1 MITVILSRVIIIAFG
16 VLLPAYR
23 SYKALKYRNVKN
35 MVRLTM
41 HWIVFSIFLAIE
53 AVTDYV
59 LAWFPFYYEL
69 KVFLVLYL
77 ALPFTQGSS
86 IIYRKVIHPNL
97 SKRETEI
104 DEALM
109 RATET
114 GYSAVMEFGAKG
126 LTYAASTVLTTAM
139 KGQDLIANHINQR
152 SYSLDDLWR
161 DRRPAERLAAG
172 DSAQEPRMHRQKSTT
187 AADSSSRTLRSKPP
201 SVRRSALEDRGLY
214 DVSERDEED
223 RPDSPLSLDS
233 GETTKPSH
241 AEPSLARHDS
251 LRSRKYQHRHPR
263 NV

>member
-1 MITVILSRVIIIAFG
+1 MIAIIFSRAIIIAFG
-16 VLLPAYR
+16 VLLPAYK

-53 AVTDYV
+53 TVTDYV
-59 LAWFPFYYEL
+59 LTWFPFYYEL

-86 IIYRKVIHPNL
+86 IIYRKVIHPHL
-97 SKRETEI
+97 SKRETDI
-104 DEALM
+104 DEALL

-114 GYSAVMEFGAKG
+114 GYSAVMQFGAKG

-152 SYSLDDLWR
+152 SYSMDDLWR
-161 DRRPAERLAAG
+161 DRRPIDRLAAG
-172 DSAQEPRMHRQKSTT
+172 DSAQESMTPRQKTIT
-187 AADSSSRTLRSKPP
+187 IGDSSSRSLRSKPP
-201 SVRRSALEDRGLY
+201 SVRRQTVESHDLY
-214 DVSERDEED
+214 DVSERDEEE
-223 RPDSPLSLDS
+223 RPDSSLSIDS
-233 GETTKPSH
+233 GDAPRSSH
-241 AEPSLARHDS
+241 AEPGIVRHDS
-251 LRSRKYQHRHPR
+251 LRSRKHTRRNPR

>member
-1 MITVILSRVIIIAFG
+1 
-16 VLLPAYR
+16 
-23 SYKALKYRNVKN
+23 
-35 MVRLTM
+35 
-41 HWIVFSIFLAIE
+41 
-53 AVTDYV
+53 
-59 LAWFPFYYEL
+59 
-69 KVFLVLYL
+69 
-77 ALPFTQGSS
+77 
-86 IIYRKVIHPNL
+86 
-97 SKRETEI
+97 
-104 DEALM
+104 M

-172 DSAQEPRMHRQKSTT
+172 DSAQEPRMHRQKSAI

-241 AEPSLARHDS
+241 AEPSSSDRRRKVSVRYSLARHDS